1 MEDQI
6 KHVPPHP
13 STYIGNQVL
22 ISSDRL
28 IFNAKSDSILLYSDK
43 VIGFST
49 NGSFHFDTSPNE
61 GSKFIVNAPEIYLG
75 LLDGTKLPVQ
85 PAVLS
90 DDLISV
96 LDDIVQAIG
105 NVYMD
110 MAQMQVLTGTP
121 GKPTGWHPLNFELA
135 MTVNGPN
142 GPLQDIRNKFNNIK
156 SLKTKLT

>member
-75 LLDGTKLPVQ
+75 LLHQFLEEEARRRREEEQKRK
-85 PAVLS
+85 
-90 DDLISV
+90 
-96 LDDIVQAIG
+96 
-105 NVYMD
+105 NM
-110 MAQMQVLTGTP
+110 
-121 GKPTGWHPLNFELA
+121 
-135 MTVNGPN
+135 
-142 GPLQDIRNKFNNIK
+142 
-156 SLKTKLT
+156 